1 MSKNATAVVAIL
13 AIVVGLIVFSGL
25 RTSRDVAEKPATRG
39 KKESPEAN
47 VALQHR
53 SSTGQQDQPNSY
65 EDAARELASRFK
77 SLECKLRQGNDVLD
91 EIEELETSDALRLV
105 HPDKLRE
112 MISSLEYAI
121 TKMVLLI
128 VVGRVAKAHMEHL
141 LLSFTGDD
149 DIWLRVASIHAL
161 AVAHRPVGAVPAQA
175 RESWKFRLE
184 FIRALEHGFI
194 PPLWDAVADLEALP
208 MPSIRKGLMDRFG
221 LEKDGAVQKYVL
233 IALANS
239 SRFDDVANW
248 LAQTA
253 TSHPDAGLR
262 LDAVRALGYAK
273 SDFAEST
280 LRSIIKK
287 DSDEDVRMAAI
298 VALGASGKDAD
309 TSYLRDLA
317 SAGTSIGERRAAIHA
332 LGGNP
337 SAAIQQT
344 LYQLATEDR
353 NPVIASDALNAL
365 AKTRSDLAFDALCRC
380 ARNGQVFVKVAA
392 IKNLGESGDKRALP
406 ILEECAK
413 SEQSESIQLAAK
425 EALKTLRSR

>member
-1 MSKNATAVVAIL
+1 MSKNATLVVASL
-13 AIVVGLIVFSGL
+13 AILVGLVVFSGL
-25 RTSRDVAEKPATRG
+25 RTTRDVTEKPSTRG
-39 KKESPEAN
+39 KKDLSGTN
-47 VALQHR
+47 VPLLHR
-53 SSTGQQDQPNSY
+53 PSKGQQDQPNSY
-65 EDAARELASRFK
+65 QEAARELAARFK
-77 SLECKLRQGNDVLD
+77 SLESKLRQGNDVLD

-105 HPDKLRE
+105 HPDKLRD
-112 MISSLEYAI
+112 MIRSLDYAI

-128 VVGRVAKAHMEHL
+128 MIGRVAKAHTEQL
-141 LLSFTGDD
+141 LLSFTGDE
-149 DIWLRVASIHAL
+149 DIWLRLASIHAL
-161 AVAHRPVGAVPAQA
+161 AVAHRPLGAVPAQA

-184 FIRALEHGFI
+184 FIRALEHGFV

-221 LEKDGAVQKYVL
+221 LEGDGAIQKYVL
-233 IALANS
+233 IALAHS

-248 LAQTA
+248 LAQIA

-262 LDAVRALGYAK
+262 HAAVRALGYAK
-273 SDFAEST
+273 SDFAAST

-287 DSDEDVRMAAI
+287 DGDEDVRIAAI

-309 TSYLRDLA
+309 TSYLSDLA
-317 SAGTSIGERRAAIHA
+317 TRGASIGERRAAIQA

-337 SAAIQQT
+337 SVAIQQT

-365 AKTRSDLAFDALCRC
+365 AKTRSALAFDALCRC
-380 ARNGQVFVKVAA
+380 ARNGQLFVKVAA
-392 IKNLGESGDKRALP
+392 IKNLGESGDKRAIP

-413 SEQSESIQLAAK
+413 SEESESIQLAAK